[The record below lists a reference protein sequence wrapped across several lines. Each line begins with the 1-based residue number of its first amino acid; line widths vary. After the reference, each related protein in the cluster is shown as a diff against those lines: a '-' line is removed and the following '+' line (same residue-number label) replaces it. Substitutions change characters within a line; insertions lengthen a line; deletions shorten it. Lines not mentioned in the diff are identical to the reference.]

1 MGSHFALREN
11 VCFHQLPNPRWPW
24 VPTQE
29 KGCWHPSRQ
38 FLGSDTQHAVPTPG
52 TTSCCTQAEEWTPA
66 KPPPS
71 FSSLPWR
78 RESAFWHIFHF
89 SFSYKYKN
97 GVSLGTQIEWAGDRG
112 SPSDPPLARVI
123 PFQSQWGRTEHFHT
137 CKREAWCFWRSLET
151 GNGLVWDMSRK
162 EVSHSAYFRLR
173 VQVFCSKQAALF
185 AQTARWAPC
194 CNIRPILS
202 CQIWKEELSISQK
215 TFPGYFSQLQVM
227 LVSITKA
234 LNCNT
239 CCD

>member
-1 MGSHFALREN
+1 MSAFTSFQTQGDHGFPCRRKDADI
-11 VCFHQLPNPRWPW
+11 HQGTFW
-24 VPTQE
+24 
-29 KGCWHPSRQ
+29 
-38 FLGSDTQHAVPTPG
+38 AVTHGTLCPHS

-97 GVSLGTQIEWAGDRG
+97 GVSLGTRMEGAGDRG
-112 SPSDPPLARVI
+112 SPSDPPLARLI

-162 EVSHSAYFRLR
+162 EVSHSVYFRLR

-185 AQTARWAPC
+185 AQTACWAPC
-194 CNIRPILS
+194 SNIRPLLS
-202 CQIWKEELSISQK
+202 CQICKEELSISQK

-227 LVSITKA
+227 LASITKA